1 MPIAGPLEAPAML
14 RFNCRLVYYTP
25 KGNRSHFYAKTIA
38 PDADAACD
46 IAERL
51 LRKDKRRQVSRVSYH
66 EAIGGLPA

>member
-1 MPIAGPLEAPAML
+1 MAIAGPLEPPPML
-14 RFNCRLVYYTP
+14 AFNCRLVYYTP
-25 KGNRSHFYAKTIA
+25 AGARRHFHAKTVA

-66 EAIGGLPA
+66 EAIGGMPS